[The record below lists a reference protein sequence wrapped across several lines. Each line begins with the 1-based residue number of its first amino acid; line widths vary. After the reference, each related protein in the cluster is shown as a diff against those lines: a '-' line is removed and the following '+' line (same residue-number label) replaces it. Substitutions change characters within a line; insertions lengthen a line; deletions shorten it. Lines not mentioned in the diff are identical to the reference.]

1 MKIERELFRKFEKIV
16 GEEHIS
22 DAEVA
27 RVCHAYDA
35 TKQRAMPDVV
45 MWPYSTQ
52 EVSQI
57 LQLANE
63 RRIPVYPVGAASGM
77 TGGALP

>member
-1 MKIERELFRKFEKIV
+1 MKINKELFRKFEKIV
-16 GEEHIS
+16 GEEYIS

-45 MWPYSTQ
+45 IWPHSAQ
-52 EVSQI
+52 EISQI
-57 LQLANE
+57 LHIANE
-63 RRIPVYPVGAASGM
+63 RRIPVVLCLCMVEYP
-77 TGGALP
+77 